1 MSTWAVTI
9 DLEATGSGPTFLRI
23 ARAVADDIRRGRLRA
38 GDALPGS
45 RTLATSL
52 GVHRNTV
59 LAAYRELVAEGWIAS
74 EEAHGTFVSPQIPDV
89 TPRRFSAQAAVARE
103 IAPRVGFEL
112 GPARVAPLPPSPP
125 LPVPN
130 SRTLA
135 RALSLGG
142 GIPDV
147 RLVPHAEL
155 ARALR
160 RVLKRRAVEVL
171 SYGDP
176 AGPPALRAALATMVA
191 ATRGVA
197 ARPENVLVTR
207 GSQMAIDLTART
219 LVSPGDVVAVEALGY
234 RPAWEALRAAGA
246 KLVALPVDAHGID
259 VDALER
265 LCLMER
271 VRGVYVTPH
280 HQFPTTVTLAP
291 ARRLR
296 LLEIA
301 REQRIFVLEDD
312 YDHEFHYEGRP
323 VLPLA
328 SADVNG
334 VVVYIGTLS
343 KVLAPGL
350 RIGFVVA
357 PEPLATRL
365 AAARRVVD
373 RQGDHLLEN
382 AVADLLEEGEIQRHI
397 RRAKRIYAERRE
409 RLASLLSASFAS
421 SLTFHLPS
429 GGTAIWARAA
439 VDVNVDAWV
448 SRAEE
453 LGLLLQGARQFA
465 FDGKSR
471 PFLRIGFAQHEER
484 EAREAI
490 RRMAAAL
497 EASRATSLAIASVAT
512 ASVAR
517 SSSASAKSSA
527 GSARA
532 LRALRSSP

>member
-1 MSTWAVTI
+1 MSAWTVAI
-9 DLEATGSGPTFLRI
+9 DLDAAETGPTFLRI
-23 ARAVADDIRRGRLRA
+23 ARAISEDIRRGRLRA

-74 EEAHGTFVSPQIPDV
+74 EEALGTFVSPQIPDV
-89 TPRRFSAQAAVARE
+89 SPRRFSAQAAVARE
-103 IAPRVGFEL
+103 IAPRVGFDL
-112 GPARVAPLPPSPP
+112 GPARVSPLPPAAP
-125 LPVPN
+125 LPVPAN
-130 SRTLA
+130 KSLDGP
-135 RALSLGG
+135 LSLGG

-147 RLVPHAEL
+147 RLVPAAEL
-155 ARALR
+155 ARAMR
-160 RVLKRRAVEVL
+160 RVLKRRAIEVL

-176 AGPPALRAALATMVA
+176 AGPASLRTALASMVS

-197 ARPENVLVTR
+197 ARAENVLVTR
-207 GSQMAIDLTART
+207 GSQMGIDLAARA
-219 LVSPGDVVAVEALGY
+219 LVSPGDVIAVEALGY
-234 RPAWEALRAAGA
+234 RPAWEALRASGA
-246 KLVALPVDAHGID
+246 RLVPLPVDAHGID
-259 VDALER
+259 VEALEQ
-265 LCLMER
+265 LCVEQR

-301 REQRIFVLEDD
+301 HERRLFVLEDD

-328 SADVNG
+328 SADVHG
-334 VVVYIGTLS
+334 VVVYLGTLS

-365 AAARRVVD
+365 AAIRRVVD

-382 AVADLLEEGEIQRHI
+382 AVAELLEEGEIQRHI

-409 RLASLLSASFAS
+409 RLAGLLESRFGSVLSFR
-421 SLTFHLPS
+421 LPS
-429 GGTAIWARAA
+429 GGTAIWTRVASDVSADTWASNAA
-439 VDVNVDAWV
+439 
-448 SRAEE
+448 E
-453 LGLLLQGARQFA
+453 LGLVLQPARLFA

-471 PFLRIGFAQHEER
+471 PFLRVGFAQHEDREVR
-484 EAREAI
+484 EAM
-490 RRMAAAL
+490 RRMEAAL
-497 EASRATSLAIASVAT
+497 AGARKVS
-512 ASVAR
+512 AR
-517 SSSASAKSSA
+517 STA

-532 LRALRSSP
+532 SRVLRSSP

>member
-1 MSTWAVTI
+1 MSAWTVTFDVDAVPR
-9 DLEATGSGPTFLRI
+9 DPSARAASGPTFLRI
-23 ARAVADDIRRGRLRA
+23 ARAISDDIRRGRLRA

-52 GVHRNTV
+52 SVHRNTV
-59 LAAYRELVAEGWIAS
+59 LAAYRELIAEGWITS
-74 EEAHGTFVSPQIPDV
+74 EEAHGTFVSKQIPDV

-103 IAPRVGFEL
+103 IAPRVGFDL
-112 GPARVAPLPPSPP
+112 GAPRVSPLPPAAP
-125 LPVPN
+125 LPVP
-130 SRTLA
+130 SSKSLDGP
-135 RALSLGG
+135 LSLGG

-147 RLVPHAEL
+147 RLVPAAEL
-155 ARALR
+155 ARAVR

-176 AGPPALRAALATMVA
+176 AGPPALRSALASMVA

-197 ARPENVLVTR
+197 ARAENVLVTR
-207 GSQMAIDLTART
+207 GSQMGIDLAART

-246 KLVALPVDAHGID
+246 RLVPLPVDANGID
-259 VDALER
+259 VDALEQ
-265 LCLMER
+265 LCIEQR

-301 REQRIFVLEDD
+301 RERRLFVLEDD

-328 SADVNG
+328 SADVHG
-334 VVVYIGTLS
+334 VVVYLGTLS
-343 KVLAPGL
+343 KVLAPGM

-365 AAARRVVD
+365 AAMRRVVD
-373 RQGDHLLEN
+373 RQGDHLLET

-397 RRAKRIYAERRE
+397 RRAKRVYAERRE
-409 RLASLLSASFAS
+409 RLAQLLESRFRSVLSFK
-421 SLTFHLPS
+421 LPS
-429 GGTAIWARAA
+429 GGTAIWTR
-439 VDVNVDAWV
+439 VVGDVSVDAWAAQ
-448 SRAEE
+448 AEKT
-453 LGLLLQGARQFA
+453 GLVLQPARQFA

-484 EAREAI
+484 EVREAI
-490 RRMAAAL
+490 RRMDVALAATRG
-497 EASRATSLAIASVAT
+497 ES
-512 ASVAR
+512 
-517 SSSASAKSSA
+517 K
-527 GSARA
+527 
-532 LRALRSSP
+532 